1 MKFDV
6 YNIEGEKVGKIEIGD
21 TLFAEPIR
29 KDLIH
34 QVTTIQLA
42 NMRRGTASTKKRGEV
57 RGGGR
62 KPWRQKGTG
71 RARAGST
78 RSPIWV
84 GGGVVFGPKPRS
96 FRRDLPRKMRRKAL
110 RSIISSRASDNA
122 ITIVEDLPIEEFK
135 TKWVVEVLKK
145 LNLSEKKLLMVT
157 NGYSEYLFKSA
168 DNVRGVK
175 ILPADRLNVYDVVI
189 KEHILFTKGGIERA
203 VEVFG

>member
-6 YNIEGEKVGKIEIGD
+6 YNIEGEKVGKIDVGD
-21 TLFAEPIR
+21 TIFTEPVR

-34 QVTTIQLA
+34 LALTVQLA
-42 NMRRGTASTKKRGEV
+42 NMRRGTASVKTRGEV

-71 RARAGST
+71 RARAGSI

-96 FRRDLPRKMRRKAL
+96 FRRALPKKMRRKAL
-110 RSIISSRASDNA
+110 RSIISSRAEDNA
-122 ITIVEDLPIEEFK
+122 ITVVEDLPIVEFR

-145 LNLSEKKLLMVT
+145 LNLHEKKLLMIT
-157 NGYSEYLFKSA
+157 NGYNEHLFKSA
-168 DNVRGVK
+168 DNIPKVK
-175 ILPADRLNVYDVVI
+175 ILPADRLNVYDVVAS
-189 KEHILFTKGGIERA
+189 EHILFTKEGIKRA
-203 VEVFG
+203 EEVFG

>member
-6 YNIEGEKVGKIEIGD
+6 YNIEGDKVGKVEVSD
-21 TLFAEPIR
+21 VLFAESLR
-29 KDLIH
+29 KELIH
-34 QVTTIQLA
+34 FVATVQLA
-42 NMRRGTASTKKRGEV
+42 NMRRGTASVKTRGEV

-71 RARAGST
+71 RARHGST

-96 FRRDLPRKMRRKAL
+96 YRKNIPKKMKRKAL

-122 ITIVEDLPIEEFK
+122 ITVVDELPINEFK

-145 LNLSEKKLLMVT
+145 LNLYEKKLLMVT
-157 NGYSEYLFKSA
+157 NGYNDHLFKSS
-168 DNVRGVK
+168 DNIPNVK
-175 ILPADRLNVYDVVI
+175 ILSADRLNVYDI
-189 KEHILFTKGGIERA
+189 LTTEHILFTQEGIKRA
-203 VEVFG
+203 GEVFG